1 MLDSPSPDP
10 PRPFSGRVAF
20 LLNPAAGNGTAAR
33 RRPAVEAAVRAS
45 GLDGEVFVSA
55 GANRVESLARLL
67 AETFDAVVAVGGDG
81 TIHDVANALAGTETR
96 FGALPLG
103 TGNDF
108 ARIIGMP
115 SGLDAGIRALAA
127 AQERTL
133 DVGLARW
140 QHAGPDGATVTVE
153 RVFANCLGAG
163 FDAAAAATAGRSKWL
178 GGRSAY
184 VAAVVRTLWAWRR
197 PSVEVEVVIGDTRR
211 GREAGGP
218 VGLGP
223 DEGEVVFRGP
233 LFLCEIGNG
242 QAVGGGFRLTP
253 DARLDDGLLDVC
265 VARHLAPRRALRIL
279 PTAFT
284 GAHVHFPEITMHR
297 TPRVTVRVT
306 SGALPVQADGE
317 AASADAR
324 VLDAEAWPGALHVL
338 VPPP

>member
-1 MLDSPSPDP
+1 MLDSPSPDSP
-10 PRPFSGRVAF
+10 QPFSGRVAF
-20 LLNPAAGNGTAAR
+20 LLNPAAGNGSAAR

-55 GANRVESLARLL
+55 GPDRVEPLARTL
-67 AETFDAVVAVGGDG
+67 AQTFDAVVAVGGDG

-108 ARIIGMP
+108 ARSIGMP
-115 SGLDAGIRALAA
+115 SGLAAGVRALAA
-127 AQERTL
+127 AHVRTL
-133 DVGLARW
+133 DVGVARW
-140 QHAGPDGATVTVE
+140 QHAGPDGATVTAE

-163 FDAAAAATAGRSKWL
+163 FDAAAAASASRSKWI

-197 PSVEVEVVIGDTRR
+197 PGVEVEVSIGDAR
-211 GREAGGP
+211 REAGGP
-218 VGLGP
+218 VGLTP
-223 DEGEVVFRGP
+223 DEGRVVFRGP

-265 VARHLAPRRALRIL
+265 VAQYLAPRRALRIL

-284 GAHVHFPEITMHR
+284 GAHVHFPEVTVYR
-297 TPRVTVRVT
+297 TARVTVRVT
-306 SGALPVQADGE
+306 SGVLPVQADGE
-317 AASADAR
+317 AASAGAR